1 MYADFSDKRDDFMG
15 SKTYYLS
22 VETTDGVDKLKV
34 RHVVEN
40 QDEEDMAVTIS
51 TTIQDDVVVL
61 QSDTTEDA
69 LIQLARRLPVRWN
82 IKSCLSCRYGHFCP
96 VGDYDNELFCVTDF
110 EPKEPRDLWYVTEN
124 DEERAK
130 RSHTLFDLCDKYA
143 PQSKDYFTYSDYYF
157 NMRDKKSGI

>member
-1 MYADFSDKRDDFMG
+1 MV
-15 SKTYYLS
+15 SKAYYLS
-22 VETTDGVDKLKV
+22 VETPEGLAKLKV
-34 RHVVEN
+34 CHAVEN

-69 LIQLARRLPVRWN
+69 LIQLARRLPVGWSM
-82 IKSCLSCRYGHFCP
+82 KSCLSCRYGHFCP

-110 EPKEPRDLWYVTEN
+110 EPKEPRDLWHVTED

-130 RSHTLFDLCDKYA
+130 RSRTLFDLCDKYA

-157 NMRDKKSGI
+157 SMSNKTSGI

>member
-1 MYADFSDKRDDFMG
+1 MG

-40 QDEEDMAVTIS
+40 QDEEDMSVTIS

-61 QSDTTEDA
+61 RSDTTEDA
-69 LIQLARRLPVRWN
+69 LMQLAKRLPVGWR

-96 VGDYDNELFCVTDF
+96 IGDYDNELFCVTDF

-130 RSHTLFDLCDKYA
+130 RSRTLFDLCEKYA
-143 PQSKDYFTYSDYYF
+143 PQSSDYFSYNDYRLKL
-157 NMRDKKSGI
+157 NDVRGR

>member
-1 MYADFSDKRDDFMG
+1 MG

-69 LIQLARRLPVRWN
+69 LIQLARRLPVGWR

-110 EPKEPRDLWYVTEN
+110 EPKEPRDLWHVTE
-124 DEERAK
+124 DAGERK
-130 RSHTLFDLCDKYA
+130 NRSRTLFDCCDHYKE
-143 PQSKDYFTYSDYYF
+143 QTEDYFTYSDYYYEV
-157 NMRDKKSGI
+157 MK

>member
-1 MYADFSDKRDDFMG
+1 MENKIYF
-15 SKTYYLS
+15 LPI
-22 VETTDGVDKLKV
+22 ETPDGVTELEVFHSVK
-34 RHVVEN
+34 N

-69 LIQLARRLPVRWN
+69 LIQLARRLSVGWS

-130 RSHTLFDLCDKYA
+130 RSRTLFDLCEKYA
-143 PQSKDYFTYSDYYF
+143 PQSSDYFSYNDYRLKL
-157 NMRDKKSGI
+157 NDVRGR

>member
-1 MYADFSDKRDDFMG
+1 MG
-15 SKTYYLS
+15 SETYYLS
-22 VETTDGVDKLKV
+22 VETTDGIAKLKV
-34 RHVVEN
+34 CHTVEN
-40 QDEEDMAVTIS
+40 QNEEDMTVTIS

-69 LIQLARRLPVRWN
+69 LIQLARRLPVGWR

-110 EPKEPRDLWYVTEN
+110 EPKEPSDLWYVTEN

-130 RSHTLFDLCDKYA
+130 RSRTLFDLCDKYV
-143 PQSKDYFTYSDYYF
+143 PQSKDYYTYSDYYLS
-157 NMRDKKSGI
+157 MSDKKSER